1 MELCNLFLSDM
12 ARGKSY
18 WLVLFLQSLCHFR
31 ILPYNFQIN
40 VLVKH
45 TRWPFVCLFFS
56 AEYHSATSST
66 YKFYSQKV

>member
-40 VLVKH
+40 VLVK
-45 TRWPFVCLFFS
+45 
-56 AEYHSATSST
+56 
-66 YKFYSQKV
+66 QKGLKIKKKKK